1 MDATPTSELVFAGVE
16 AGGTSFSVGLARG
29 SAESIFARA
38 NFPTTTPD
46 ETIGRVV
53 AWLREQNAKTPF
65 HALGIASFGPVD
77 LDRASPTY
85 GYITTTPKPDWGN
98 VDVLSRF
105 SEFNVPTAFETD
117 VNAPAVAHLA
127 QFGQPSCAYITVGT
141 GVGVGI
147 AVEGKPV
154 HGLLHPEMGHI
165 FVRMA
170 KGDDFEGTCPFHG
183 GLRRGTRGQSCVGQA
198 VRRGADGSVGR
209 REEWDHVAYYLAQ
222 LCAALVLTV
231 SPHRI
236 VMGGG
241 IMQRPTILPL
251 VHKHVLALLNGY
263 IKVPAITES
272 GIGNYI
278 TLSPF
283 GGNAG
288 LVGACE
294 LARLA
299 LPTTRLLRSNA
310 GVVQREH

>member
-183 GLRRGTRGQSCVGQA
+183 ACVEGLVASRALAKRFGVERTDLSDV
-198 VRRGADGSVGR
+198 ADD

-299 LPTTRLLRSNA
+299 LPHNA
-310 GVVQREH
+310 SPAM